1 MNRYLFW
8 TVELI
13 CLSKHVNNIWRKNYD
28 KIILISEKN
37 LSDINCK
44 RSEKTLIYIK
54 RSLIV
59 SDDNIYLISDSLKEI
74 NKIITI
80 VNNTT
85 LKKVNVKPYGYD

>member
-1 MNRYLFW
+1 M
-8 TVELI
+8 
-13 CLSKHVNNIWRKNYD
+13 
-28 KIILISEKN
+28 
-37 LSDINCK
+37 SDINCK

-54 RSLIV
+54 SSLID

-85 LKKVNVKPYGYD
+85 LKKVNVKPYGHD